1 MKYRPGHLVEI
12 TKSLDENSQ
21 KEKVIYPIPTRY
33 IGKLGIVMSFTE
45 QFLTYQVLV
54 DVEDDVLDVYEEE
67 IGLV

>member
-12 TKSLDENSQ
+12 LKSLDEHS
-21 KEKVIYPIPTRY
+21 KAGKVIYPIPTRY

-45 QFLTYQVLV
+45 EFSTYQVLV

-67 IGLV
+67 IGLI